1 MAKQLAFVHT
11 VPGLVPTFADLARA
25 NMPGWETFNI
35 VDESLLRN
43 TIRSGRLTEATMR
56 RVAGHVWSAVDAGA
70 DAVLVTCSS
79 IGPAVDAT
87 RALCPVPLFRIDQEM
102 ADRAVATGA
111 RIGVLATLNSTLQ
124 PTRDLVARRA
134 EQAGR
139 SVEIRDDVCQGAF
152 EALQRGD
159 RDGHDRA
166 VADALLRMIPTV
178 DVIVLAQASM
188 ARVVD
193 TLPAGTVT
201 VPVLTSPGS
210 AMERLAAELPAA

>member
-11 VPGLVPTFADLARA
+11 VPGLVPTFADLARTHL
-25 NMPGWETFNI
+25 PGWETFNI

-43 TIRSGRLTEATMR
+43 TIRSGRLSEATMR

-87 RALCPVPLFRIDQEM
+87 RPLCPVPLFRIDEEM
-102 ADRAVATGA
+102 ADRAVATGL
-111 RIGVLATLNSTLQ
+111 RIGVLATLSSTLE

-134 EQAGR
+134 ATAGR
-139 SVEIRDDVCQGAF
+139 AVGILDDVCRGAF

-159 RDGHDRA
+159 REGHDDA
-166 VADALLRMIPTV
+166 VRDALLRMLPQV

-188 ARVVD
+188 ARVLE
-193 TLPAGTVT
+193 TLPPGTVT
-201 VPVLTSPGS
+201 IPVLTSPGS
-210 AMERLAAELPAA
+210 AMERVAAALPAS

>member
-25 NMPGWETFNI
+25 HLPAWETFNI

-43 TIRSGRLTEATMR
+43 TIRGGRLSEETMR

-87 RALCPVPLFRIDQEM
+87 RPLCPVPLFRIDEAM
-102 ADRAVATGA
+102 ADRAVATGP
-111 RIGVLATLNSTLQ
+111 RIGVLATLSSTLE

-134 EQAGR
+134 AAAGR
-139 SVEIRDDVCQGAF
+139 AVEIRDDVCRGAF

-159 RDGHDRA
+159 RDAHDAA
-166 VADALLRMIPTV
+166 VTSALLDMLPQV

-188 ARVVD
+188 ARVLE
-193 TLPAGTVT
+193 TLPEGTVT
-201 VPVLTSPGS
+201 VPVLTSPGT
-210 AMERLAAELPAA
+210 AMERVASALTAA

>member
-11 VPGLVPTFADLARA
+11 VPGLVPTFADLARERL
-25 NMPGWETFNI
+25 PGWETFNI

-87 RALCPVPLFRIDQEM
+87 RPLCPVPLFRIDEAM

-111 RIGVLATLNSTLQ
+111 RIGVLATLSSTLE

-134 EQAGR
+134 ALAGR
-139 SVEIRDDVCQGAF
+139 DVEIRDDVCQGAF

-159 RDGHDRA
+159 RDAHDAA
-166 VADALLRMIPTV
+166 VGAALVRILPSV
-178 DVIVLAQASM
+178 DVVVLAQASM
-188 ARVVD
+188 ARAVEA
-193 TLPAGTVT
+193 LPPGTVT

-210 AMERLAAELPAA
+210 AMERLATELLRA